1 MKERQMPNSLA
12 IRGGRP
18 FSRSALTR
26 WLRSQRGQR
35 LLGAEQTELAH
46 VLPELFG
53 RHILQIG
60 NWGNG
65 LDLLKSADMP
75 HRAVLGT
82 LGEFDSQSLVQ
93 PEQLPIQSKSVDAI
107 VLPHTLEF
115 SSQPHHV
122 LREVNRALTD
132 RGRLLILGF
141 NPHSLWGWR
150 ERLGPRYSAFPAGA
164 RFFGVGRLGDWLEL
178 LDFEVEQVRRFGIG
192 FPWAAPRS
200 AGEPFSLRNLINPFM
215 ESYLIVAKK
224 RVLPMS
230 LIARLPRAQVRQ
242 LVPVLGA
249 AVPSGS
255 SVVPESSPRDE

>member
-1 MKERQMPNSLA
+1 MPNQLA
-12 IRGGRP
+12 IRGGQP
-18 FSRSALTR
+18 FSRLALSR
-26 WLRSQRGQR
+26 WQRSPRGQR
-35 LLGAEQTELAH
+35 LLTLEQRELEG
-46 VLPELFG
+46 VLPDLFG

-65 LDLLKSADMP
+65 LDLLKAADMP

-82 LGEFDSQSLVQ
+82 LAEFDAQSLAR
-93 PEQLPIQSKSVDAI
+93 PEQLPVLNKSVDAI
-107 VLPHTLEF
+107 LLPHTLEF
-115 SSQPHHV
+115 SKQPHHV

-141 NPHSLWGWR
+141 NPHSLWGLR
-150 ERLGPRYSAFPAGA
+150 ERLGPRYSAFPPGA
-164 RFFGVGRLGDWLEL
+164 RFVGVGRLGDWLEL

-192 FPWAAPRS
+192 FPWGAARGV
-200 AGEPFSLRNLINPFM
+200 GEPFGLRSLISPFM

-230 LIARLPRAQVRQ
+230 LIARLPRAQVRT
-242 LVPVLGA
+242 LVPTLG

-255 SVVPESSPRDE
+255 AVLPDASRRDE

>member
-1 MKERQMPNSLA
+1 MPNQLA

-18 FSRSALTR
+18 FSRASLTR
-26 WLRSQRGQR
+26 WLRSTRGTR
-35 LLGAEQTELAH
+35 LLALEQCELEG
-46 VLPELFG
+46 VLPDLFG

-82 LGEFDSQSLVQ
+82 LADVDAQSLVQ
-93 PEQLPIQSKSVDAI
+93 PEQLPVANKSVDAI
-107 VLPHTLEF
+107 LLPHTLEF
-115 SSQPHHV
+115 SNQPHHV
-122 LREVNRALTD
+122 LREVNRVLTD

-141 NPHSLWGWR
+141 NPHSLWGLR
-150 ERLGPRYSAFPAGA
+150 DRIGPRYTAFPQGA

-178 LDFEVEQVRRFGIG
+178 LDFEVEQVRRFGLG
-192 FPWAAPRS
+192 FPWGAARS
-200 AGEPFSLRNLINPFM
+200 VGEPFGLRSLLSPLM

-242 LVPVLGA
+242 LVPALSA
-249 AVPSGS
+249 LPSAS
-255 SVVPESSPRDE
+255 SVVPESGRSDD